1 MCYNYINRYLVL
13 KYFTLLSF
21 MSYMEG
27 SMSQDKYHFFAF
39 LSRMKYI
46 NRWGLMRNTYTE
58 NIQEHSLQVA
68 IIAHGLAV
76 IRNTYFNGEINPERV
91 AILAMFHDCNEIITG
106 DMPTP
111 IKYYNPQI
119 SKIYKDIEDISK
131 EKIISMLPEEMSDE
145 YYSLFFKNPDDIDCW
160 KLVKAADRISAYI
173 KCIEEVKAGNNEFIK
188 ASEAI
193 LETIEKIELEEVSY
207 FMEKFLPSFNLS
219 LDEID

>member
-1 MCYNYINRYLVL
+1 MD
-13 KYFTLLSF
+13 
-21 MSYMEG
+21 
-27 SMSQDKYHFFAF
+27 DKNFHFFAF

-76 IRNTYFNGEINPERV
+76 IRNTYFDGEVNPERV

-131 EKIISMLPEEMSDE
+131 EKIISMLPEEMADE
-145 YYSLFFKNPDDIDCW
+145 YYSLFFKNPDDMNCW

-173 KCIEEVKAGNNEFIK
+173 KCIEEVKAGNNEFKK
-188 ASEAI
+188 AR
-193 LETIEKIELEEVSY
+193 ETILQTIEEINLPEVRY
-207 FMEKFLPSFNLS
+207 FMEKFIPSFNLS

>member
-1 MCYNYINRYLVL
+1 M
-13 KYFTLLSF
+13 
-21 MSYMEG
+21 
-27 SMSQDKYHFFAF
+27 DKENFHFFAF

-46 NRWGLMRNTYTE
+46 NRWGLMRNTFTE
-58 NIQEHSLQVA
+58 NVQEHSLQVA
-68 IIAHGLAV
+68 MIAHGLAV

-131 EKIISMLPEEMSDE
+131 EKIISMLPEEMADE
-145 YYSLFFKNPDDIDCW
+145 YYSLFFKNPEDVECW

-173 KCIEEVKAGNNEFIK
+173 KCIEEVKAGNTEFKK

-193 LETIEKIELEEVSY
+193 LDTIMEIELEEVKY
-207 FMEKFLPSFNLS
+207 FMEKFIPGFYLS

>member
-1 MCYNYINRYLVL
+1 
-13 KYFTLLSF
+13 
-21 MSYMEG
+21 MEK
-27 SMSQDKYHFFAF
+27 DKFHFYAF

-76 IRNTYFNGEINPERV
+76 IRNTYFNGEVNPERV

-131 EKIISMLPEEMSDE
+131 EKIISMLPEEMADE
-145 YYSLFFKNPDDIDCW
+145 YYSLFFKNPDDVECW
-160 KLVKAADRISAYI
+160 RLVKAADRIAAYI
-173 KCIEEVKAGNNEFIK
+173 KCLEEVKAGNNEFKK
-188 ASEAI
+188 ASDTI
-193 LETIEKIELEEVSY
+193 LFSINEISLPEVQY
-207 FMEKFLPSFNLS
+207 FMDKFMPSFNLS

>member
-1 MCYNYINRYLVL
+1 MDN
-13 KYFTLLSF
+13 
-21 MSYMEG
+21 
-27 SMSQDKYHFFAF
+27 DKFHFFAF

-76 IRNTYFNGEINPERV
+76 IRNTYFGGEINPERV

-131 EKIISMLPEEMSDE
+131 EKIISMLPEKMADE

-160 KLVKAADRISAYI
+160 KIVKAADRISAYI
-173 KCIEEVKAGNNEFIK
+173 KCIEEVKAGNNEFKK
-188 ASEAI
+188 ASESI
-193 LETIEKIELEEVSY
+193 YQTIKEIDMEEVAY
-207 FMEKFLPSFNLS
+207 FMEKFLPSFYLS

>member
-1 MCYNYINRYLVL
+1 MDD
-13 KYFTLLSF
+13 KSF
-21 MSYMEG
+21 
-27 SMSQDKYHFFAF
+27 HFFAF

-58 NIQEHSLQVA
+58 NIQEHSLQVS

-76 IRNTYFNGEINPERV
+76 IKNTYFNGEVNPERV

-131 EKIISMLPEEMSDE
+131 EKIISMLPEEMADE
-145 YYSLFFKNPDDIDCW
+145 YYSLFFKNPDDMKCW

-173 KCIEEVKAGNNEFIK
+173 KCVEEVKVGNNEFKK
-188 ASEAI
+188 ARETILQSI
-193 LETIEKIELEEVSY
+193 LEIDLPEVGY
-207 FMEKFLPSFNLS
+207 FMEKFIPSFNLS

>member
-1 MCYNYINRYLVL
+1 
-13 KYFTLLSF
+13 
-21 MSYMEG
+21 
-27 SMSQDKYHFFAF
+27 
-39 LSRMKYI
+39 
-46 NRWGLMRNTYTE
+46 MRNTYTE

-76 IRNTYFNGEINPERV
+76 IKNTYFNGEVNPERV

-131 EKIISMLPEEMSDE
+131 EKIISMLPEEMADE
-145 YYSLFFKNPDDIDCW
+145 YYSLFFKNPDDMKCW

-173 KCIEEVKAGNNEFIK
+173 KCVEEVKVGNNEFKK
-188 ASEAI
+188 ARETILQSI
-193 LETIEKIELEEVSY
+193 LEIDLPEVGY
-207 FMEKFLPSFNLS
+207 FMEKFIPSFNLS

>member
-1 MCYNYINRYLVL
+1 MG
-13 KYFTLLSF
+13 KGEF
-21 MSYMEG
+21 
-27 SMSQDKYHFFAF
+27 HFFAF

-91 AILAMFHDCNEIITG
+91 AILAIFHDCNEIITG

-131 EKIISMLPEEMSDE
+131 EKIISMLPEEMADE
-145 YYSLFFKNPDDIDCW
+145 YYSLFFKNPEDIDCW

-173 KCIEEVKAGNNEFIK
+173 KCIEEVKAGNNEFKK

-193 LETIEKIELEEVSY
+193 LKTIKEIELEEVLY

-219 LDEID
+219 LDEIN

>member
-1 MCYNYINRYLVL
+1 MNKDN
-13 KYFTLLSF
+13 F
-21 MSYMEG
+21 
-27 SMSQDKYHFFAF
+27 HFFAF

-131 EKIISMLPEEMSDE
+131 EKIISMLPEEMADE
-145 YYSLFFKNPDDIDCW
+145 YYSLFFKNPDDVECW
-160 KLVKAADRISAYI
+160 KIVKAADRIAAYI
-173 KCIEEVKAGNNEFIK
+173 KCIEEVKAGNNEFKK
-188 ASEAI
+188 ASETI
-193 LETIEKIELEEVSY
+193 LASITEIELEEVEY
-207 FMEKFLPSFNLS
+207 FMDKFVPSFHLS

>member
-1 MCYNYINRYLVL
+1 MQNEN
-13 KYFTLLSF
+13 F
-21 MSYMEG
+21 
-27 SMSQDKYHFFAF
+27 HFFAF

-119 SKIYKDIEDISK
+119 SKVYKDIEDISK
-131 EKIISMLPEEMSDE
+131 EKIISMLPEEMADE
-145 YYSLFFKNPDDIDCW
+145 YYSLFFKNPEDVECW

-173 KCIEEVKAGNNEFIK
+173 KCIEEVKAGNNEFKK
-188 ASEAI
+188 ASETI
-193 LETIEKIELEEVSY
+193 LQTIREIDLQEVEY

-219 LDEID
+219 LDEIE

>member
-1 MCYNYINRYLVL
+1 
-13 KYFTLLSF
+13 
-21 MSYMEG
+21 ME
-27 SMSQDKYHFFAF
+27 KEKFHFFAF

-46 NRWGLMRNTYTE
+46 NRWGLMRNTHTE

-76 IRNTYFNGEINPERV
+76 IKNTYFNGEINPERV
-91 AILAMFHDCNEIITG
+91 AILAIFHDCNEIITG

-119 SKIYKDIEDISK
+119 SRIYKDIEDISK
-131 EKIISMLPEEMSDE
+131 EKIISMLPEEMADE
-145 YYSLFFKNPDDIDCW
+145 YYSLFFKNPDDMECW
-160 KLVKAADRISAYI
+160 KLVKAADRIAAYI
-173 KCIEEVKAGNNEFIK
+173 KCIEEVKAGNNEFKK

-193 LETIEKIELEEVSY
+193 LNTIDEMDQEEVKY
-207 FMEKFLPSFNLS
+207 FMKKFLPSFNLS

>member
-1 MCYNYINRYLVL
+1 
-13 KYFTLLSF
+13 
-21 MSYMEG
+21 MSE
-27 SMSQDKYHFFAF
+27 QNYHFFAF

-145 YYSLFFKNPDDIDCW
+145 YYSLFFKNPDDVECW

-173 KCIEEVKAGNNEFIK
+173 KCIEEVKAGNSEFKK
-188 ASEAI
+188 ASESI
-193 LETIEKIELEEVSY
+193 LQSIREIELEEVTY
-207 FMEKFLPSFNLS
+207 FMDKFMPSFNLS
-219 LDEID
+219 LDEIE

>member
-1 MCYNYINRYLVL
+1 LVVGG
-13 KYFTLLSF
+13 
-21 MSYMEG
+21 YMGKGEF
-27 SMSQDKYHFFAF
+27 HFFAF

-131 EKIISMLPEEMSDE
+131 EKIISMLPEEMADE
-145 YYSLFFKNPDDIDCW
+145 YYSLFFKNPEDIDCW

-173 KCIEEVKAGNNEFIK
+173 KCIEEVKAGNNEFKK

-193 LETIEKIELEEVSY
+193 LKTIKEIELEEVLY
-207 FMEKFLPSFNLS
+207 FMNKFLPSFNLS
-219 LDEID
+219 LDELD

>member
-1 MCYNYINRYLVL
+1 
-13 KYFTLLSF
+13 
-21 MSYMEG
+21 MSKENF
-27 SMSQDKYHFFAF
+27 HFFAF
-39 LSRMKYI
+39 LSRMRYI

-76 IRNTYFNGEINPERV
+76 IRNIYFNGEINPERV

-131 EKIISMLPEEMSDE
+131 EKIISMLPEEMADE
-145 YYSLFFKNPDDIDCW
+145 YYSLFFKNPDDVDCW

-173 KCIEEVKAGNNEFIK
+173 KCIEEVKAGNNEFKK
-188 ASEAI
+188 ASESI
-193 LETIEKIELEEVSY
+193 LKTIQEIELEEVSY
-207 FMEKFLPSFNLS
+207 FMNKFLPSFNLS

>member
-1 MCYNYINRYLVL
+1 MR
-13 KYFTLLSF
+13 SGG
-21 MSYMEG
+21 MEII
-27 SMSQDKYHFFAF
+27 MDKENFHFFAF
-39 LSRMKYI
+39 VSRMKYI
-46 NRWGLMRNTYTE
+46 NRWGLMRNTFTE
-58 NIQEHSLQVA
+58 NVQEHSLQVA
-68 IIAHGLAV
+68 MIAHGLAV

-131 EKIISMLPEEMSDE
+131 EKIISMLPEEMADE
-145 YYSLFFKNPDDIDCW
+145 YYSLFFKNPEDVECW

-173 KCIEEVKAGNNEFIK
+173 KCIEEVKAGNTEFKK
-188 ASEAI
+188 ASESI
-193 LETIEKIELEEVSY
+193 LDTIMEIELEEVKY
-207 FMEKFLPSFNLS
+207 FMEKFIPGFYLS

>member
-1 MCYNYINRYLVL
+1 MKII
-13 KYFTLLSF
+13 
-21 MSYMEG
+21 M
-27 SMSQDKYHFFAF
+27 DKENFHFFAF

-46 NRWGLMRNTYTE
+46 NRWGLMRNTFTE
-58 NIQEHSLQVA
+58 NVQEHSLQVA
-68 IIAHGLAV
+68 MIAHGLAV

-131 EKIISMLPEEMSDE
+131 EKIISMLPEEMADE
-145 YYSLFFKNPDDIDCW
+145 YYSLFFKNPEDVECW

-173 KCIEEVKAGNNEFIK
+173 KCIEEVKAGNTEFKK

-193 LETIEKIELEEVSY
+193 FATIAEIELEEVKY
-207 FMEKFLPSFNLS
+207 FMEKFIPGYYLS

>member
-1 MCYNYINRYLVL
+1 
-13 KYFTLLSF
+13 
-21 MSYMEG
+21 MSKENF
-27 SMSQDKYHFFAF
+27 HFFAF

-131 EKIISMLPEEMSDE
+131 EKIISMLPEEMADE
-145 YYSLFFKNPDDIDCW
+145 YYSLFFKNPEDINCW

-173 KCIEEVKAGNNEFIK
+173 KCIEEVKAGNNEFKK
-188 ASEAI
+188 ASESI
-193 LETIEKIELEEVSY
+193 LQTIQEIELEEVSY
-207 FMEKFLPSFNLS
+207 FMDKFLPSFNLS

>member
-1 MCYNYINRYLVL
+1 MNNE
-13 KYFTLLSF
+13 SF
-21 MSYMEG
+21 
-27 SMSQDKYHFFAF
+27 HFFAF

-68 IIAHGLAV
+68 ILAHGLAV

-131 EKIISMLPEEMSDE
+131 EKIISMLPEEMADE

-173 KCIEEVKAGNNEFIK
+173 KCIEEVKAGNNEFKK
-188 ASEAI
+188 ASE
-193 LETIEKIELEEVSY
+193 TIFQTIQEIELEEVSY
-207 FMEKFLPSFNLS
+207 FMDKFLPSFNLS